1 MNYTLRK
8 EIKVGNLYLAI
19 NLIIL
24 LAGSCR
30 LKIGEILGLKLSDID
45 EINLT
50 ISIKRKLKR
59 VGDKNKQ

>member
-1 MNYTLRK
+1 M
-8 EIKVGNLYLAI
+8 AI

-24 LAGSCR
+24 LAVSCK

>member
-1 MNYTLRK
+1 M
-8 EIKVGNLYLAI
+8 AI

-30 LKIGEILGLKLSDID
+30 LKIGEILSLKLSDID